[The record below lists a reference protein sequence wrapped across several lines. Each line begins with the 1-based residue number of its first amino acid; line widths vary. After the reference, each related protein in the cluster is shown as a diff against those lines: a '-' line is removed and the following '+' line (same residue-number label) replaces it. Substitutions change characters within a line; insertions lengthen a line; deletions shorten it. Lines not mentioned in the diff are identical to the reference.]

1 MSSADPKDD
10 PSVTDKPNRQSNSLT
25 SMTSSVAVQS
35 ATTVTKP
42 PSRPVRVSPQGSFAV
57 PISVDSQDDNR
68 RVTFANDAYRSE
80 SPCTACCRSCM
91 RCCRWLSRC
100 SCCCPRNNEVTK
112 YVDEN
117 GEAVPEDDDDFG
129 YGAEASFYDF
139 DNDPR
144 ERDTSSSLRKCCRK
158 ELIGIKIRHW
168 CYLLCLLAVA
178 AFLSFYLC
186 QWEAQRA
193 AASMLIRLRHA
204 SVSCL
209 AADRR

>member
-1 MSSADPKDD
+1 MSAPAAPSSSPVSAT
-10 PSVTDKPNRQSNSLT
+10 SNPNRQSNSMAST
-25 SMTSSVAVQS
+25 TSSVAPQHS
-35 ATTVTKP
+35 AMGGNTGSTASLVPAKP
-42 PSRPVRVSPQGSFAV
+42 LKKVRVSPAGSFAV

-80 SPCTACCRSCM
+80 TPCTACCRSCM

-100 SCCCPRNNEVTK
+100 DCCCPRRSEVTK

-117 GEAVPEDDDDFG
+117 GDAVPEDDDDYG

-144 ERDTSSSLRKCCRK
+144 ERDTSSALRKCCRK
-158 ELIGIKIRHW
+158 EFIGIKLRHW

-186 QWEAQRA
+186 QWKYTHTQRDCPA
-193 AASMLIRLRHA
+193 T
-204 SVSCL
+204 
-209 AADRR
+209 